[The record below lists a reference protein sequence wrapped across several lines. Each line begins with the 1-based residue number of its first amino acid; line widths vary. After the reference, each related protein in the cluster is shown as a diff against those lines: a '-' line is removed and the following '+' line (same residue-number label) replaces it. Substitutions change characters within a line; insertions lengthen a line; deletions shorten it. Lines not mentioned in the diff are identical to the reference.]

1 MVLLNIYVVANNG
14 IKTTRHTHVIEKDK
28 FGRLHFFSEVRQI
41 VFANQHEF
49 LLSLLGTCKK
59 PENLSTEKMVYFHKK
74 GNFKMNLLPS

>member
-1 MVLLNIYVVANNG
+1 MELKRLD
-14 IKTTRHTHVIEKDK
+14 TRM
-28 FGRLHFFSEVRQI
+28 RQI

-49 LLSLLGTCKK
+49 MLSLLGTCKK